1 MKLGEFFIAL
11 GIKGNTKELDKT
23 DKQMQQLEKH
33 SKSLEEKNK
42 KLTVSTDNFSKSLRA
57 NMQAM
62 RRMALAVVGTI
73 GMLDR
78 MANAFYRA
86 NQQAI
91 TFSRTTGVGLG
102 TLNKYASAS
111 SMVNYN
117 ATREGMA
124 GSLSNVA
131 GNLLDIQMGRGDVSP
146 YQELAF
152 FGGKA
157 INPYGKSVEQ
167 IVEEVREAIKGV
179 DDIKAVNILQRM
191 GFSADDL
198 MMLRMTKEE
207 MAEVNNLFLSPEQ
220 QEKAYKLGLE
230 LKKIHLQLQ
239 KTGQEILIK
248 ILPTLN
254 QLGQH
259 VVMIVEQF
267 SKVPQLID
275 SLKVALIGLGVAL
288 TVANPGLMAFIAGM
302 TALFLILDDV
312 AGYYAGK
319 NSVLGLAIEGI
330 KQFGEAIQDSLPKFK
345 GIEEPMKALAN
356 WNFLAGGLNVKS
368 ISDAIIKGLT
378 EDIHGK
384 IPTIPDLIRGV
395 DNTVNPTN
403 STVNQNNNV
412 TINTTERA
420 DKAVGNNIVS
430 QFSSIIP
437 QQRAYV

>member
-42 KLTVSTDNFSKSLRA
+42 KLTASTDNFSKSLRA

-62 RRMALAVVGTI
+62 RTMALAVVGTI

-111 SMVNYN
+111 SLVNYN

-124 GSLSNVA
+124 ASLSNVA

-179 DDIKAVNILQRM
+179 DDIKAVNIIQRM

-248 ILPTLN
+248 ILPTIN
-254 QLGQH
+254 HLGQH
-259 VVMIVEQF
+259 VTNIVEQF
-267 SKVPQLID
+267 SKVPQLLNTI
-275 SLKVALIGLGVAL
+275 KVALIAFGVAL
-288 TVANPGLMAFIAGM
+288 TVANPALAAFIAGF
-302 TALFLILDDV
+302 TALYLIMDDLAV
-312 AGYYAGK
+312 YFAGGD
-319 NSVLGLAIEGI
+319 SITGLAVEGF
-330 KQFGEAIQDSLPKFK
+330 KKLGEAVQEALPSV
-345 GIEEPMKALAN
+345 EEFAQSTTKLLSNIP
-356 WNFLAGGLNVKS
+356 
-368 ISDAIIKGLT
+368 
-378 EDIHGK
+378 K
-384 IPTIPDLIRGV
+384 IPILVINKAEKIGENLGQKV
-395 DNTVNPTN
+395 MNLVNPQQGVENMPTPQN
-403 STVNQNNNV
+403 STINQNNNV

>member
-1 MKLGEFFIAL
+1 
-11 GIKGNTKELDKT
+11 
-23 DKQMQQLEKH
+23 
-33 SKSLEEKNK
+33 
-42 KLTVSTDNFSKSLRA
+42 
-57 NMQAM
+57 
-62 RRMALAVVGTI
+62 MAA
-73 GMLDR
+73 
-78 MANAFYRA
+78 
-86 NQQAI
+86 
-91 TFSRTTGVGLG
+91 
-102 TLNKYASAS
+102 
-111 SMVNYN
+111 
-117 ATREGMA
+117 
-124 GSLSNVA
+124 SLSNVA

-179 DDIKAVNILQRM
+179 DDIKAVNIIQRM

-248 ILPTLN
+248 ILPTIN
-254 QLGQH
+254 HLGQH
-259 VVMIVEQF
+259 VTNIVEQF
-267 SKVPQLID
+267 SKVPQLLNTI
-275 SLKVALIGLGVAL
+275 KVALIAFGVAL
-288 TVANPGLMAFIAGM
+288 TVANPALAAFIAGF
-302 TALFLILDDV
+302 TALYLIMDDLAV
-312 AGYYAGK
+312 YFAGGD
-319 NSVLGLAIEGI
+319 SITGLAVEGF
-330 KQFGEAIQDSLPKFK
+330 KKLGEAVQEALPSV
-345 GIEEPMKALAN
+345 EEFAQSTTKLLSNIP
-356 WNFLAGGLNVKS
+356 
-368 ISDAIIKGLT
+368 
-378 EDIHGK
+378 K
-384 IPTIPDLIRGV
+384 IPILVINKAEKIGENLGQKV
-395 DNTVNPTN
+395 MNLVNPQQGVENMPTPQN
-403 STVNQNNNV
+403 STINQNNNV